1 MRKLIYK
8 EIMLAMHPT
17 APIFLLLSAMLL
29 IPNYPYGVVFF
40 YTSLAVFFTCLT
52 GRENQDVPFTLL
64 LPIRKRDVV
73 KARFALVVGL
83 ELCQMAVAIP
93 FAVLRQHMN
102 IPGNAVGMDANIPL
116 FGMAFVMLGLFHLV
130 FFGIYYRDV
139 RKVGKA
145 FVASSVV
152 IFLYIGASE
161 TLTHILPFLR
171 DRMDTPDS
179 MYLGQKLV
187 FLLAGAVLYL
197 VMTLAAYGRAVR
209 NFEGQDI

>member
-1 MRKLIYK
+1 MKKLIYK
-8 EIMLAMHPT
+8 EIRLVLHPT

-29 IPNYPYGVVFF
+29 IPNYPYGVIFF

-52 GRENQDVPFTLL
+52 GRENQDVPFTML
-64 LPIRKRDVV
+64 LPIRKQDVV

-93 FAVLRQHMN
+93 FAALRQHMD

-116 FGMAFVMLGLFHLV
+116 FGMVFVMLGLFHLV

-145 FVASSVV
+145 FVVSSAVM
-152 IFLYIGASE
+152 FLYMGAGE
-161 TLTHILPFLR
+161 ALTHILPFLR
-171 DRMDTPDS
+171 DHMDTPDS
-179 MYLGQKLV
+179 QYLGEKLA
-187 FLLAGAVLYL
+187 FLLAGAALYL
-197 VMTLAAYGRAVR
+197 VMTLAAYKKAVR
-209 NFEGQDI
+209 DFGRQDV